1 MRFWNPESG
10 EQITAEMIN
19 NLTDSNKEE
28 DQKVFILLSTVCCRL
43 ESLKLREMKEKINKG
58 KLT

>member
-10 EQITAEMIN
+10 KQITAEMIN
-19 NLTDSNKEE
+19 NLTDNNNEE
-28 DQKVFILLSTVCCRL
+28 DQMVFILLSTVCCGL
-43 ESLKLREMKEKINKG
+43 ESLKLREMKEKINKE